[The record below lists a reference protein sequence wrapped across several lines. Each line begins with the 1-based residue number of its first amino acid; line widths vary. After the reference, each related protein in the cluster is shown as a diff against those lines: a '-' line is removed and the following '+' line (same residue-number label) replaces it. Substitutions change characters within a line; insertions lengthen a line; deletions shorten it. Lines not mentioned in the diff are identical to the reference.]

1 MFMESV
7 LKVFVNIFNLEKI
20 EKKKDNR
27 NLVSYR
33 DIDSAIQKMRNESI
47 RLSLKSGMDPFLRG
61 ARPLFFQGV

>member
-1 MFMESV
+1 MESV

-47 RLSLKSGMDPFLRG
+47 RLSLKSGMDPFR
-61 ARPLFFQGV
+61 LF